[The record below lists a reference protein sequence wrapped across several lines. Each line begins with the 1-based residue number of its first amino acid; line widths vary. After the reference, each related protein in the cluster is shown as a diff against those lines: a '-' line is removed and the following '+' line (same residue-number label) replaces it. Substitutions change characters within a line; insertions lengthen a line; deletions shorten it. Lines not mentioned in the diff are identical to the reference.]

1 MTERLQ
7 DPKTIEDVTGER
19 AGQRALLVLG
29 GLSGKRWQEVAKE
42 TRPDFLLGVNGVNA
56 VIPDLDYWLCIEN
69 MRSTFSRARKHKDQR
84 YIPVMEMFQRLGPK
98 LRFVNRNSFHLLN
111 DQSNVTT
118 VNRGYGLPVNKLPE
132 DFSLRKFG
140 KGLLNGPA
148 STRGVDVAKIGIGTV
163 ALQAFHLAG
172 ILGAAEIHTIGF
184 DLSFG
189 KTQHWYE
196 YPETYKPGRYFGE
209 KSFVQYMD
217 LKTTWQWVDT
227 ADYMRDL
234 KPLMEQ
240 AGITWV
246 DHSNGLLQRMKVNG

>member
-1 MTERLQ
+1 MTERLEVS
-7 DPKTIEDVTGER
+7 KTIEDVTGER
-19 AGQRALLVLG
+19 TGQRALLILG
-29 GLSGKRWQEVAKE
+29 GLSGQHWKE
-42 TRPDFLLGVNGVNA
+42 TAREINPDFLLGVNGVNA

-69 MRSTFSRARKHKDQR
+69 MRATFSRARKHKDPR
-84 YIPVMEMFQRLGPK
+84 YMAIVEMFLRLGPK
-98 LRFVNRNSFHLLN
+98 IRFVNRNSVHLLKDLN
-111 DQSNVTT
+111 NVIT
-118 VNRGYGLPVNKLPE
+118 VNRGYGLPVERLPE

-148 STRGVDVAKIGIGTV
+148 SKRGVDVAKIGIGTV

-184 DLSFG
+184 DLCFG

-227 ADYMRDL
+227 AEYMRSL
-234 KPLMEQ
+234 KPLMET

-246 DHSNGLLQRMKVNG
+246 DHSDGLLQRMKVI